1 MAGPT
6 YSTQEHAH
14 TIANQN
20 EFHDSAEQHYPRF
33 MLLYVAGINGMVG
46 SSIALE
52 ARLQGYDVLGKDSRE
67 LDLTNRENVFAEFH
81 TVKPDQLIIAAAK
94 VGGIGANSMF
104 PVDFLS
110 TNLQIQT
117 NLLDAAHS
125 ANIGKVLFLGSSC
138 VYPKYATQPMP
149 ESALLTGELESTNAP
164 YAIAKIAGLKLVE
177 AYRKQF
183 GHRWISAMP
192 TNLYG
197 PRDNFDLAT
206 AHVLP
211 ALIHRIHD
219 AKVKSASQVQIW
231 GDGTPLREFLHVEDL
246 ARACLILLQNY
257 DESVSIN
264 IGSGN
269 EISICDLARLVSE
282 IIGFTGA
289 IEFNNERPNGTP
301 RKLLDSALINKVGWK
316 PQVSLK
322 DGITSTYDWFLANH
336 KSEATI

>member
-1 MAGPT
+1 
-6 YSTQEHAH
+6 
-14 TIANQN
+14 
-20 EFHDSAEQHYPRF
+20 
-33 MLLYVAGINGMVG
+33 MLTYVAGINGMVG

-52 ARLQGYDVLGKDSRE
+52 ARLQGHEVVGKESKE
-67 LDLTNRENVFAEFH
+67 LDLTNRETVFAEFH
-81 TVKPDQLIIAAAK
+81 ALKPDQLIIAAAK
-94 VGGIGANSMF
+94 VGGIGANSTF
-104 PVDFLS
+104 PVEFLS

-125 ANIGKVLFLGSSC
+125 ASIRKVLFLGSSC
-138 VYPKYATQPMP
+138 VYPKYASQPMS

-183 GHRWISAMP
+183 GHHWISAMP

-197 PRDNFDLAT
+197 PRDNFNLAS

-211 ALIHRIHD
+211 ALIHRIHE
-219 AKVKSASQVQIW
+219 AKVRRASKVQIW

-246 ARACLILLQNY
+246 ARACLMLLQNY
-257 DESVSIN
+257 DEPVSIN
-264 IGSGN
+264 IGSGD
-269 EISICDLARLVSE
+269 EISIKDLAHLISE
-282 IIGFTGA
+282 IVGFTGA

-301 RKLLDSALINKVGWK
+301 RKLLDSALINRLGWK

-322 DGITSTYDWFLANH
+322 DGIASTYDWFLANQ
-336 KSEATI
+336 KSEVFP